1 MNNSPPKVSVV
12 MAVYNGAT
20 YLRPAVESVLGQSF
34 LEFEFIV
41 VDDGSTDE
49 TTTILHSYQDA
60 RLRVILQANHGPA
73 AAGNRGIRAS
83 EGLYIARLDADDVA
97 APERLQQQM
106 AFLDQNHEYV
116 LVGGFLEFV
125 TAKGVAIYQQTLPTK
140 HEDILQTLE
149 KGGNPFLHSAV
160 MYRRKSAMAC
170 GLYNENLHTG
180 VDPDFIRRLIK
191 TGKAANLPV
200 CVGQYRITPGAI
212 SNQRAWAL
220 RKRSRILGKARTQP
234 LTARE
239 KQYLRD
245 IVLKKNSRLDFSLY
259 ALRVAR
265 AYLQHTDDVKS
276 ARKYLWQS
284 IENWPSNWPGW
295 YNLILAYLSPN
306 LRNNINRLRGLI
318 KGLY

>member
-20 YLRPAVESVLGQSF
+20 YLRPAVESVLSQSF
-34 LEFEFIV
+34 LDFEFIV

-49 TTTILHSYQDA
+49 TVAILHSYQDT
-60 RLRVILQANHGPA
+60 RLRVISQSNGGPA
-73 AAGNRGIRAS
+73 AAGNSGIWAS

-97 APERLQQQM
+97 APERLQQQV
-106 AFLDQNHEYV
+106 AFLDQHHEYV

-125 TAKGVAIYQQTLPTK
+125 TAEGVAIYQQTLPTE
-140 HEDILQTLE
+140 HEDIVQTFE

-160 MYRRKSAMAC
+160 MYRRGSAFAC
-170 GLYNENLHTG
+170 GLYNESLRTG

-191 TGKAANLPV
+191 TGKAANLPF

-212 SNQRAWAL
+212 SNQPAWAL
-220 RKRSRILGKARTQP
+220 RKRSRILEKARTQP

-245 IVLKKNSRLDFSLY
+245 IVLQKNSRVDYSFY
-259 ALRVAR
+259 ALRVAY
-265 AYLQHTDDVKS
+265 AYMRYTRDRNS
-276 ARKYLWQS
+276 ARYYMRKAIQACPFNDRAWFNLMLSYLPQIIRDYIS
-284 IENWPSNWPGW
+284 K
-295 YNLILAYLSPN
+295 
-306 LRNNINRLRGLI
+306 LRGSI
-318 KGLY
+318 P